1 MPVVP
6 TSHYLA
12 TRAFQPL
19 AKLSVTGQLL
29 AVSLL
34 LGLTFTI
41 PANAQTDTDAA
52 ETLAT
57 DVASS
62 RQVPDELPE
71 TIEHLKNKGLKV
83 HHSFAVGNSLVG
95 WLVSYNGQEQIIYT
109 TSDDEYLINGLVLD
123 AQGNDL
129 TAQHQK
135 AWLQTG
141 SWEDLAAAHFIS
153 QTAEDEELAKE
164 NDKTIYV
171 FFDANC
177 PFSQLAWLALQ
188 PYVEQGL
195 EVRWLPVAYLEPSS
209 KTKAAA
215 LLNMPKEEQASL
227 LAQLM
232 QPEDFPDLETGD
244 YTQQQLSQLEA
255 NTQLMQSLGL
265 NATPSWIWLDNTQQL
280 ESYAGMLRLPR
291 IAEIAGLPKQAQP
304 DTRLVRFR

>member
-1 MPVVP
+1 MPAVL

-41 PANAQTDTDAA
+41 PANAQTDTDEA
-52 ETLAT
+52 ETPAI
-57 DVASS
+57 ASS
-62 RQVPDELPE
+62 RQVPEELPE
-71 TIEHLKNKGLKV
+71 TIEHLQNKGLKV

-109 TSDDEYLINGLVLD
+109 TLDSEYLINGLVLD

-129 TAQHQK
+129 TAEHQK

-141 SWEDLAAAHFIS
+141 SWEDFAAAHFIS
-153 QTAEDEELAKE
+153 QIAEDEELAKE
-164 NDKTIYV
+164 NDKVIYV

-177 PFSQLAWLALQ
+177 PFSQLAWLALR
-188 PYVEQGL
+188 PYVAQGL

-209 KTKAAA
+209 KAKAAA
-215 LLNMPKEEQASL
+215 LLNAPQEEQADL

-232 QPEDFPDLETGD
+232 QPEDFPDVETGD
-244 YTQQQLSQLEA
+244 YTQKQLSQLET

-265 NATPSWIWLDNTQQL
+265 NATPSWVWLDNKQQL

-291 IAEIAGLPKQAQP
+291 IAEITEMDEQASQEPK
-304 DTRLVRFR
+304 LMRFR